1 MADIKTNSNP
11 EKNVTTPTV
20 QKSAVGIDKTVI
32 VKTPQSMNSLSAT
45 ARSLMDELRDR
56 HKGKDRPGSKP
67 LHPTELI
74 TLDRLT
80 EHLHKYNNL
89 SEQAKS
95 APAVDQALKQLS
107 DADNGGREKM
117 AYLYPFLIKSAGK
130 VLAKIAII
138 SPQYT
143 HEINLKNYRESCF
156 DYSKAMVDL
165 ILSNRAKRI
174 KEIDENNP
182 GNFLFQKNKS
192 GVDWLYPN
200 NCSLE
205 AEIGLLIKRG
215 FKPYNYIPI
224 KDFVDDF
231 IEYGNEK
238 GMLEQV
244 MPGYHLIIDEIE
256 LKEDGSYLRPPEIV
270 NHYRA
275 QADGLEK
282 FAMEQLRKLAEE
294 GNLSDI
300 KFKLNEFKR
309 EHIDLAPD
317 GRRQSREKVKVLLD
331 IVKSFPFEKFSSEF
345 ARSVQNTCNLSIRI
359 LEKFMSDM
367 NNLLDRKYSS
377 IYNKLTKSLEKLVT
391 ENTKSELTLTKL
403 DLVQEVER
411 AGIREPDKVKNFSER
426 LKKDIMNTFGTY
438 APKDENGKSVFYAV
452 DQSYMASV
460 LHKLA
465 SQAITDPQYKKELEY
480 AKIINQE
487 LTLQKNP
494 KLNTNIK
501 EDHIHKLTSD
511 MNSLELKERERLKR
525 EAFQKKFNLP
535 VGLIVFISL
544 MMFFLAISFAEA
556 SLGTII
562 FGFPISAIFGFAAAV
577 YFRKK
582 DGITDKKNQ
591 NKSNSFSSNSGMDTA
606 MQKALEEDLTSKDEK
621 TSIIA
626 KAAINYVFPRKYNT
640 IDEKLYDITLLRTK
654 IQSNLEDIKRA
665 VPILAKENDNQ
676 KVASSI
682 EYSLMT
688 NSVVIAIPA
697 DIVPRGKPASVIIN
711 KEDFKSPLMRNQM
724 SEHYRA
730 VAEKNKYDSALVKYY
745 TFLINTIEVEY
756 YKFLNRK
763 MG

>member
-1 MADIKTNSNP
+1 MAEPNSKNNNEKTVAPPNIPAKAGVS
-11 EKNVTTPTV
+11 
-20 QKSAVGIDKTVI
+20 DKTVL

-45 ARSLMDELRDR
+45 SRSIMDELRDR

-74 TLDRLT
+74 TLDKLT
-80 EHLHKYNNL
+80 EHLHKYSNL

-95 APAVDQALKQLS
+95 IAAVDQALKQLS
-107 DADNGGREKM
+107 DIDNGGRERM
-117 AYLYPFLIKSAGK
+117 AYMYPFLIKNGAK
-130 VLAKIAII
+130 VLAKIAIV

-143 HEINLKNYRESCF
+143 HEINVKNYRETCF

-192 GVDWLYPN
+192 GASWLYPM

-205 AEIGLLIKRG
+205 AEIGLLIKGG
-215 FKPYNYIPI
+215 FKPYAYIPI

-238 GMLEQV
+238 GVLEQV

-256 LKEDGSYLRPPEIV
+256 LKDDGTYLRPPEIV

-294 GNLSDI
+294 GSLSDV
-300 KFKLNEFKR
+300 KFKLNEYKR

-317 GRRQSREKVKVLLD
+317 GRRQGREKVKILID
-331 IVKSFPFEKFSSEF
+331 IIKSFPFEKFNSEF
-345 ARSVQNTCNLSIRI
+345 SKSVQNTCNLSVRI
-359 LEKFMSDM
+359 VEKFMSDM

-391 ENTKSELTLTKL
+391 EHTKSELTLLSL
-403 DLVQEVER
+403 DLTQEVER
-411 AGIREPDKVKNFSER
+411 AGIKEPEKIKNFTER
-426 LKKDIMNTFGTY
+426 LRKDITNTFGTY
-438 APKDENGKSVFYAV
+438 APKDDSGKSVFYAV

-465 SQAITDPQYKKELEY
+465 SLAISNPEQKKELDY

-487 LTLQKNP
+487 LILQKNP

-501 EDHIHKLTSD
+501 EDHITKLTSD
-511 MNSLELKERERLKR
+511 MNSLEQQERERIKK
-525 EAFQKKFNLP
+525 EAFQRKFNLP
-535 VGLIVFISL
+535 AGLIVFIIL
-544 MMFFLAISFAEA
+544 MTIFVMISFVEA
-556 SLGTII
+556 SLGTIF
-562 FGFPISAIFGFAAAV
+562 FGLLVSAAAGLFAAI

-582 DGITDKKNQ
+582 DKSSDKKGQ
-591 NKSNSFSSNSGMDTA
+591 GKSGVFGNEMGPDTM
-606 MQKALEEDLTSKDEK
+606 MQKAIEEDVKSKDEK
-621 TSIIA
+621 TSMIA
-626 KAAINYVFPRKYNT
+626 KAAIQYVFPKKYNT
-640 IDEKLYDITLLRTK
+640 IDEKLYDISLLRTK
-654 IQSNLEDIKRA
+654 IQSNLDDIKRA
-665 VPILAKENDNQ
+665 VPVLAKETDNQ
-676 KVASSI
+676 KVASAV

-697 DIVPRGKPASVIIN
+697 DVVPKGKPASVIIN

-730 VAEKNKYDSALVKYY
+730 VAEKNKYDPALVKYY

-763 MG
+763 IV

>member
-1 MADIKTNSNP
+1 MAETKPNNNN
-11 EKNVTTPTV
+11 ENTTSPPGI
-20 QKSAVGIDKTVI
+20 QKAGGSDKSVI
-32 VKTPQSMNSLSAT
+32 VKTPQSMNTLSAT
-45 ARSLMDELRDR
+45 SRSIMDELRDR

-74 TLDRLT
+74 TLDKIT
-80 EHLHKYNNL
+80 DHLNKYSNL

-95 APAVDQALKQLS
+95 VAAVDQALKQLS
-107 DADNGGREKM
+107 DIDNGGRERM
-117 AYLYPFLIKSAGK
+117 AYIYPFLIKNGSK
-130 VLAKIAII
+130 VLAKIALI

-143 HEINLKNYRESCF
+143 HEINLKNYRDSCF

-192 GVDWLYPN
+192 GALWLYPN

-205 AEIGLLIKRG
+205 AEIGLLIKGG
-215 FKPYNYIPI
+215 FKPYSYIPI
-224 KDFVDDF
+224 KDFIDDF
-231 IEYGNEK
+231 IDYGNEK
-238 GMLEQV
+238 GLLEQV

-282 FAMEQLRKLAEE
+282 FVMEQIRKLAEE
-294 GNLSDI
+294 GGLSDV
-300 KFKLNEFKR
+300 KYKLNEFKR

-317 GRRQSREKVKVLLD
+317 GRRQGREKVKILID
-331 IVKSFPFEKFSSEF
+331 IVKSFPFEKFNSEF
-345 ARSVQNTCNLSIRI
+345 ARSVQNTCNLSVRI
-359 LEKFMSDM
+359 LEKFLSDM

-377 IYNKLTKSLEKLVT
+377 IYNKLTKSLEKLIT
-391 ENTKSELTLTKL
+391 ENTKSELTLL
-403 DLVQEVER
+403 SVDLTQEVER
-411 AGIREPDKVKNFSER
+411 AGIKEPEKVKSFTER
-426 LKKDIMNTFGTY
+426 LRKDIMNTFGTY
-438 APKDENGKSVFYAV
+438 APKDENGKSIFYAV

-460 LHKLA
+460 LHKLSSLA
-465 SQAITDPQYKKELEY
+465 TSNPDYKKELEY

-511 MNSLELKERERLKR
+511 MKSLEQQERERLKK
-525 EAFQKKFNLP
+525 EAFQRKFNLP
-535 VGLIVFISL
+535 VGLITFIFL
-544 MMFFLAISFAEA
+544 MAFFLVISFYEA

-562 FGFPISAIFGFAAAV
+562 FGFPLSAIAGLIAAV

-582 DGITDKKNQ
+582 D
-591 NKSNSFSSNSGMDTA
+591 KSSIESKQPKTSFSNETGSNTA
-606 MQKALEEDLTSKDEK
+606 MQKSIEEDIRKEDKASV
-621 TSIIA
+621 IA
-626 KAAINYVFPRKYNT
+626 RAAINYVFPKKYHS
-640 IDEKLYDITLLRTK
+640 IDEKLYDINMLRTK
-654 IQSNLEDIKRA
+654 IQSNLDDIKRA
-665 VPILAKENDNQ
+665 VPVLAKETDNQ
-676 KVASSI
+676 KVSSAI

-697 DIVPRGKPASVIIN
+697 DVVPRGKPASVIIN

-724 SEHYRA
+724 SEYYRA
-730 VAEKNKYDSALVKYY
+730 LAEKNKYDTALLKYY

-763 MG
+763 IG

>member
-1 MADIKTNSNP
+1 MADPNSKSNNDKSVAPPTIPAKT
-11 EKNVTTPTV
+11 
-20 QKSAVGIDKTVI
+20 AADKTVL
-32 VKTPQSMNSLSAT
+32 VRTPQSMNSLSAT
-45 ARSLMDELRDR
+45 ARSIMDELRDR

-74 TLDRLT
+74 TLDRIT
-80 EHLHKYNNL
+80 EHLHKYTNL

-95 APAVDQALKQLS
+95 IPSIDQALKQLS
-107 DADNGGREKM
+107 DIDNNGKERM
-117 AYLYPFLIKSAGK
+117 AYLYPFLIKNGVK

-143 HEINLKNYRESCF
+143 HEINVKNYRETCF
-156 DYSKAMVDL
+156 DYSRAMVDL

-192 GVDWLYPN
+192 GASWLYPM

-205 AEIGLLIKRG
+205 AEIGLLIKGG
-215 FKPYNYIPI
+215 FKPYAYIPI

-238 GMLEQV
+238 GLLEQV

-256 LKEDGSYLRPPEIV
+256 LKDDGTYQRPPEIV

-294 GNLSDI
+294 GNLSDV
-300 KFKLNEFKR
+300 KYKLNEYKR

-317 GRRQSREKVKVLLD
+317 GRRQAREKVKILID
-331 IVKSFPFEKFSSEF
+331 IIKSFPFEKFNSEF
-345 ARSVQNTCNLSIRI
+345 SRSVQNTCNLSVRI
-359 LEKFMSDM
+359 VEKFMGDM
-367 NNLLDRKYSS
+367 NNLIDRKYSS
-377 IYNKLTKSLEKLVT
+377 IYNKLTKSLEKLIT
-391 ENTKSELTLTKL
+391 EHTKTELTLISLNLTE
-403 DLVQEVER
+403 EVER
-411 AGIREPDKVKNFSER
+411 AGIKEPDKIKNFTER
-426 LKKDIMNTFGTY
+426 LRKDITNIFGTY
-438 APKDENGKSVFYAV
+438 FPKDENGKSVFYAV

-465 SQAITDPQYKKELEY
+465 SLSISNPEYKKELEY

-494 KLNTNIK
+494 RLNTNIK
-501 EDHIHKLTSD
+501 EDHINKLTSD
-511 MNSLELKERERLKR
+511 INSLEQQERERLKR
-525 EAFQKKFNLP
+525 EAFQRKFNLP
-535 VGLIVFISL
+535 VGLIVFIFL
-544 MMFFLAISFAEA
+544 MVIFVMISFVEA
-556 SLGTII
+556 SLGTIF
-562 FGFPISAIFGFAAAV
+562 FGLLVSAAAGLAAAI

-582 DGITDKKNQ
+582 DKQLDKKNQ
-591 NKSNSFSSNSGMDTA
+591 SKSNAFGNEVGFDTA
-606 MQKALEEDLTSKDEK
+606 MQKSIEEDSKSKEEK

-626 KAAINYVFPRKYNT
+626 RAAIQYVFPKKYNT
-640 IDEKLYDITLLRTK
+640 IDEKLYDISLLRTK
-654 IQSNLEDIKRA
+654 IQSNLDDIKRA
-665 VPILAKENDNQ
+665 VPALAKEGDNQ
-676 KVASSI
+676 KVASAV

-697 DIVPRGKPASVIIN
+697 DIVPKGKPASVIIN

-724 SEHYRA
+724 SEYYRA

-756 YKFLNRK
+756 YKFLNKK
-763 MG
+763 ML